1 MVVEKQQRRISYK
14 KKWVYGK
21 EGANSLMIMTE
32 L

>member
-14 KKWVYGK
+14 KWVYGK
-21 EGANSLMIMTE
+21 EGANSHMIMTE